1 MTKDKGIF
9 IKNIYYML
17 AYAFRILR
25 QKNYDEIAAEEFDDI
40 QDLFAVIL
48 AKGVSQQLKQGLH
61 KEYITKNEDLS
72 VMRGK
77 LDIYGTIKNQIQ
89 RKKSLSCEYDELSV
103 NNIFNQILKTTM
115 TILIRDSGVKKSH
128 KADLKKIILF
138 FHDIDIIEPSRIRW
152 SSLMYQRNNKNY
164 EMLIN
169 ICYFVLD
176 GMLQTTDKG
185 KYKMMT
191 FSDEHMHR
199 LYEKFVFEY
208 FKRHHS
214 YLSEVRAAQVK
225 WNLATDTEES
235 MIRFLPAM
243 QTDIFLR
250 YKEKVLIIDTKYYG
264 NSMQKQYDK
273 VTIHSGNMYQIFTY
287 VINQDVDNNGRVSG
301 MLLYAK
307 TEEAITPD
315 CRFVIGGNKISVKTV
330 DFNKEFKLIAAQLDK
345 IAEDYFGKK
354 RIEDSI
360 I

>member
-1 MTKDKGIF
+1 MCGKP
-9 IKNIYYML
+9 
-17 AYAFRILR
+17 
-25 QKNYDEIAAEEFDDI
+25 EE
-40 QDLFAVIL
+40 
-48 AKGVSQQLKQGLH
+48 S
-61 KEYITKNEDLS
+61 ITKNEDLS

-152 SSLMYQRNNKNY
+152 S
-164 EMLIN
+164 
-169 ICYFVLD
+169 
-176 GMLQTTDKG
+176 
-185 KYKMMT
+185 
-191 FSDEHMHR
+191 
-199 LYEKFVFEY
+199 
-208 FKRHHS
+208 
-214 YLSEVRAAQVK
+214 
-225 WNLATDTEES
+225 
-235 MIRFLPAM
+235 
-243 QTDIFLR
+243 
-250 YKEKVLIIDTKYYG
+250 
-264 NSMQKQYDK
+264 
-273 VTIHSGNMYQIFTY
+273 
-287 VINQDVDNNGRVSG
+287 RVSG

-315 CRFVIGGNKISVKTV
+315 CSFVIGGNKISVKTV
-330 DFNKEFKLIAAQLDK
+330 DLNKEFKLIAAQLDK